1 MKFRKKKSQM
11 NYSVYQPC
19 FREWLQYAAEG
30 TILCIL
36 LDYLFYK
43 SIASFLF
50 LLPLVFFYM
59 RERRRGKTRA
69 LKTRLREQFRD
80 ALNSMQ
86 VGISA
91 GYSAENAVKEARSDL
106 ERIHGKKAELT
117 LEFIHIERSLSQG
130 RTLEELLTD
139 LGMRS
144 GIEDILNF
152 SQILIQSKRMGG
164 NMGKV
169 LDGCILSL
177 EEQMDVKKEIQGML
191 AARTL
196 EQKIMSV
203 IPLGTDLYLQ
213 TTSAQLLSVMY
224 GNPAGICVMSGCLGL
239 YLGAYVWGARIVEI
253 EV

>member
-1 MKFRKKKSQM
+1 MKFRKTKKQID
-11 NYSVYQPC
+11 YSIYCPC
-19 FREWLQYAAEG
+19 FREWLQYTAEG
-30 TILCIL
+30 TALCIL

-43 SIASFLF
+43 SMAAFLF
-50 LLPLVFFYM
+50 LLPLVFFYI
-59 RERRRGKTRA
+59 RERRGGKTRA
-69 LKTRLREQFRD
+69 LKARLREQFRD

-91 GYSAENAVKEARSDL
+91 GYSAENAVKEARKDL

-117 LEFIHIERSLSQG
+117 LEFAHIGHSLEQG
-130 RTLEELLTD
+130 KTLEELLTD

-164 NMGKV
+164 NMGQV
-169 LDGCILSL
+169 LEGCILSL

-191 AARTL
+191 AARKL

-203 IPLGTDLYLQ
+203 IPLGIILYMQ
-213 TTSAQLLSVMY
+213 VTSAQLLSVMY
-224 GNPAGICVMSGCLGL
+224 GNPAGICVMSLCLCL